1 MSPLRGIA
9 LKLTSV
15 VLFVIMS
22 AIVKFTSGEVP
33 TGEAVFFRSF
43 FALPVI
49 VGWLLLRGDMKA
61 GLYVASPM
69 SHFLRGIVGS
79 GAMAFNFAALGLLP
93 LPEVT
98 ALGYA
103 APPLTVIFAAVLLGE
118 TVRLFRISAVLIGLL
133 GVLVIMVPLLTVS
146 EVSTAV
152 LWGIGCVMGSAVL
165 RALVQIHIR
174 RMVQTEQTSAIVF
187 YFSLTTTLLSLLTV
201 PFGWVMPEPATLMLL
216 IAAGLIGGVAQI
228 CLTSAYKG
236 AEAALL
242 APFDYASIL
251 FAILI
256 GYLVFA
262 EVPTVLM
269 LVGSAI
275 VVASGIAIILRERA
289 LGLKRFKARPG
300 MTPQG

>member
-22 AIVKFTSGEVP
+22 AIVKSVSDEVP
-33 TGEAVFFRSF
+33 TGETVFFRSF

-49 VGWLLLRGDMKA
+49 IAWLMVRGDMKA
-61 GLYVASPM
+61 GLYVASPTA
-69 SHFLRGIVGS
+69 HFLRGIVGS
-79 GAMAFNFAALGLLP
+79 GAMALNFAALGLLP

-98 ALGYA
+98 ALSYA
-103 APPLTVIFAAVLLGE
+103 APPLTVIFAALLLGE
-118 TVRLFRISAVLIGLL
+118 TVRLFRISAVCTGLL

-201 PFGWVMPEPATLMLL
+201 PFGWVMPEPGTLALL
-216 IAAGLIGGVAQI
+216 IGTGLIGGVAQI

-251 FAILI
+251 FAIFI
-256 GYLVFA
+256 GYVVFA
-262 EVPTVLM
+262 EVPTLLM
-269 LVGSAI
+269 LLGSAI

-289 LGLKRFKARPG
+289 LGLKRHRARPG